1 MAGLADGPGNEGLD
15 LRALRMFLAVVEEGG
30 MTAAGTRLG
39 LTQSAVS
46 QAMGRLT
53 RQVGVAL
60 LQREGRQLA
69 ATPAGQVLAKRAG
82 RLLADAQALPGA
94 AREAAHEPGAPR
106 VRLGFVDSFASTAGP
121 GLIKRLLDD
130 MPLVRLLAWSGLAPA
145 QGEALLQ
152 RHLDAVIT
160 CDPMDEVDGLAR
172 HELLREP
179 YILLS
184 PSGMAAACAGSSLAD
199 LAGRHRLVRHSARSH
214 AGAHIERH
222 LRRLGVEAPRVL
234 EFDTA
239 EAVIAMVA
247 GGIGWAVT
255 TPLCLLH
262 GQAHLAGAVPLPL
275 PAPGFS
281 RRLYLIGQA
290 DADRGLQRRLAA
302 SARAALATD
311 VLPRLQGMAPWLSEM
326 VVLARPGKAV
336 VSV

>member
-1 MAGLADGPGNEGLD
+1 MDDWTGAESLD
-15 LRALRMFLAVVEEGG
+15 LRTLRMFVAVVEEGS
-30 MTAAGTRLG
+30 MTAAGARMG

-46 QAMGRLT
+46 QAMGRLA

-60 LQREGRQLA
+60 LRREGRQLA
-69 ATPAGQVLAKRAG
+69 ATPGGQVLAERAG

-94 AREAAHEPGAPR
+94 AREAAHEPEAPH
-106 VRLGFVDSFASTAGP
+106 VRLGFIDSFASTAAP

-130 MPLVRLLAWSGLAPA
+130 MPRVRLLAWSGLARA
-145 QGEALLQ
+145 QGEALL
-152 RHLDAVIT
+152 RRRLDAVIT

-179 YILLS
+179 YILLL
-184 PSGMAAACAGSSLAD
+184 PSALVESCAGLGLVDIA
-199 LAGRHRLVRHSARSH
+199 ARHPLVRHSARSH
-214 AGAHIERH
+214 TGGHIERH
-222 LRRLGVEAPRVL
+222 LRRLGVAAPRML

-262 GQAHLAGAVPLPL
+262 GEAHLAGAVPLAL

-290 DADRGLQRRLAA
+290 DADRDLQRRLTA
-302 SARAALATD
+302 SARAVLAAE
-311 VLPRLQGMAPWLSEM
+311 VLPRLAGMAPWLADA
-326 VVLARPGKAV
+326 VVLAKPGRAAA
-336 VSV
+336 SL